1 MMKVMSIEAETVT
14 EEHGNVFDASE
25 LEQSQFEAR
34 VMANKIKSMITER
47 ASIYNPKT
55 EISRPVMYRDIVIL
69 LRSMTWA
76 PQIMEE
82 FKQQGIPVYAN
93 LSTGYFQATEIT
105 IMMSLL
111 KVIDNPYQD
120 IPLASVLRS
129 PIVGLNE
136 DELAKIRI
144 IDRKDVFFDAVLSF
158 CTQKPAVK

>member
-1 MMKVMSIEAETVT
+1 
-14 EEHGNVFDASE
+14 
-25 LEQSQFEAR
+25 
-34 VMANKIKSMITER
+34 MAKNQKHDHR
-47 ASIYNPKT
+47 ACPIFNPKT
-55 EISRPVMYRDIVIL
+55 GISRPVVYRDIVIL

-93 LSTGYFQATEIT
+93 LSTGYFQATEIN

-129 PIVGLNE
+129 PIVNLNE
-136 DELAKIRI
+136 DELATIRI
-144 IDRKDVFFDAVLSF
+144 HNRKGKFFDAVLSF
-158 CTQKPAVK
+158 SRQKPSGE